1 MNKNKI
7 AFIVEGAKSEPLI
20 LKNLSKCLFDK
31 FNMEIIT
38 LSSSCNIYVLW
49 QALKRD
55 DFDVDIIEVI
65 KEMHSHNQTNKE
77 AIAAL
82 KSDEFSEVY
91 LFFDYDGH
99 QRNLPKECNGD
110 KVIQEMLESFSN
122 ETEMGKLFISY
133 PMVEAIRDYHEEY
146 GICHR
151 CTCEAYKNVN
161 YKNQTSN
168 FARFQNVT
176 KLNIQDWDA
185 LIEIFL
191 LRSKCLLSLEDM
203 SAYVENEISP
213 IQIFEQQLT
222 KFIMPYQKV
231 MVLSAFPEFLI
242 EYFGKRLFNDHHE
255 ILPLLNFTS
264 N

>member
-1 MNKNKI
+1 M
-7 AFIVEGAKSEPLI
+7 
-20 LKNLSKCLFDK
+20 
-31 FNMEIIT
+31 
-38 LSSSCNIYVLW
+38 
-49 QALKRD
+49 
-55 DFDVDIIEVI
+55 
-65 KEMHSHNQTNKE
+65 
-77 AIAAL
+77 
-82 KSDEFSEVY
+82 
-91 LFFDYDGH
+91 
-99 QRNLPKECNGD
+99 
-110 KVIQEMLESFSN
+110 
-122 ETEMGKLFISY
+122 
-133 PMVEAIRDYHEEY
+133 
-146 GICHR
+146 
-151 CTCEAYKNVN
+151 
-161 YKNQTSN
+161 
-168 FARFQNVT
+168 
-176 KLNIQDWDA
+176 NIQDWDA